1 MKKLLLPLLSIIL
14 FISLVNGQGENFVKV
29 KIKSPVKFGE
39 VIIANITIE
48 ANEPIMGIQFNV
60 TFNGLEAISIE
71 KGDFFDYWANDFAE
85 NFTVIDN
92 ENGSI
97 YNVVAFSNSPVIGK
111 GVVARIYFKS
121 IAEGVA
127 TVNLTNVV
135 VADENGNATDATI
148 LNTSIYVDA
157 TAPSINLIETP
168 AKNTTEKNVTFS
180 WNATDDLSLNI
191 KFSYKLDN
199 INWSNWGENLSVS
212 YENLSYGSH
221 LFQLKAVDE
230 AGNIAW
236 LNYSFNITD
245 KNPPFINEFQ
255 SITFK

>member
-1 MKKLLLPLLSIIL
+1 MQLHFQIHQLL
-14 FISLVNGQGENFVKV
+14 
-29 KIKSPVKFGE
+29 
-39 VIIANITIE
+39 
-48 ANEPIMGIQFNV
+48 
-60 TFNGLEAISIE
+60 E
-71 KGDFFDYWANDFAE
+71 KE
-85 NFTVIDN
+85 Q
-92 ENGSI
+92 
-97 YNVVAFSNSPVIGK
+97 
-111 GVVARIYFKS
+111 ARIYFKS

-180 WNATDDLSLNI
+180 WNATDDFSLNI

-199 INWSNWGENLSVS
+199 INWSDWGENLSIS
-212 YENLSYGSH
+212 YENLSYGAH

-255 SITFK
+255 SITFKQH